1 MQSRPNN
8 NTNPRIIPPGNSPED
23 KAVID
28 SMLERKKKVQEYDEK
43 IQNLADMR
51 NELTE
56 KINQINLLIADFQR
70 LKQGI
75 L

>member
-8 NTNPRIIPPGNSPED
+8 NANPRIIPPGNSPED

-28 SMLERKKKVQEYDEK
+28 SMLERKKRVQEYDEK